1 MTAIILLFAVSL
13 ASGSSLSCW
22 AVFAVQKQS
31 SSPGETP
38 SLAVVLQYE
47 PWTQILILLP
57 ALPQHDFW
65 IISQYLFYPAFYY
78 YLGIDMPLFPT
89 EL

>member
-1 MTAIILLFAVSL
+1 MA
-13 ASGSSLSCW
+13 
-22 AVFAVQKQS
+22 
-31 SSPGETP
+31 

-47 PWTQILILLP
+47 QWTQILILLP